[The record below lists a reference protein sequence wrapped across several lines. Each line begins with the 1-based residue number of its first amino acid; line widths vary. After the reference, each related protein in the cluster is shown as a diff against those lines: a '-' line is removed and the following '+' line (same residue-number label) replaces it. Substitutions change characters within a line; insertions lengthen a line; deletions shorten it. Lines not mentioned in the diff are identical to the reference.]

1 MQISIYSLLVILGCG
16 LVTWLPRVIPFLL
29 VRKVHIPQIITDF
42 LSYIPLCILTA
53 LLVQSLTLYQKD
65 TWPIMHTR
73 IYSSRYTNY
82 NKRYCHSEFS
92 VGCHCRYG
100 SNGIN
105 TVIDLINLVLK
116 EHS

>member
-65 TWPIMHTR
+65 TWPVMHTEYILAAIPTIISAIITR
-73 IYSSRYTNY
+73 NLMWDVI
-82 NKRYCHSEFS
+82 
-92 VGCHCRYG
+92 VGMAAMA
-100 SNGIN
+100 
-105 TVIDLINLVLK
+105 LIRSLI
-116 EHS
+116 

>member
-65 TWPIMHTR
+65 TWSVMHTEYILAAIPTIISAIITR
-73 IYSSRYTNY
+73 NLMWVVI
-82 NKRYCHSEFS
+82 
-92 VGCHCRYG
+92 VGMAAMA
-100 SNGIN
+100 
-105 TVIDLINLVLK
+105 LIRSLI
-116 EHS
+116 

>member
-65 TWPIMHTR
+65 TWPIMHTEYILAAIPTIISAIVTR
-73 IYSSRYTNY
+73 NLMWVVI
-82 NKRYCHSEFS
+82 
-92 VGCHCRYG
+92 VGMAAMTFIR
-100 SNGIN
+100 S
-105 TVIDLINLVLK
+105 LI
-116 EHS
+116 

>member
-53 LLVQSLTLYQKD
+53 LLVQSLTLYQKV
-65 TWPIMHTR
+65 TWPVMHTEYILAAIPTIISAIITR
-73 IYSSRYTNY
+73 NLMWVVI
-82 NKRYCHSEFS
+82 
-92 VGCHCRYG
+92 VGMAAMA
-100 SNGIN
+100 
-105 TVIDLINLVLK
+105 LIRSLI
-116 EHS
+116 

>member
-65 TWPIMHTR
+65 TWPIMHTEYILAAIPTIISAIVTR
-73 IYSSRYTNY
+73 
-82 NKRYCHSEFS
+82 
-92 VGCHCRYG
+92 
-100 SNGIN
+100 
-105 TVIDLINLVLK
+105 NLVWVVIVGMAAMALIR
-116 EHS
+116 SLI

>member
-29 VRKVHIPQIITDF
+29 VRKAHIPQIITDF

-65 TWPIMHTR
+65 TCPIMHTEYILAAIPTIISAIITR
-73 IYSSRYTNY
+73 NLMWVVI
-82 NKRYCHSEFS
+82 
-92 VGCHCRYG
+92 VGMAAMA
-100 SNGIN
+100 
-105 TVIDLINLVLK
+105 LIRSLI
-116 EHS
+116 

>member
-65 TWPIMHTR
+65 TWPIMHTEYILASIPTIVSAIITR
-73 IYSSRYTNY
+73 NLMWVVI
-82 NKRYCHSEFS
+82 
-92 VGCHCRYG
+92 VGMAAMA
-100 SNGIN
+100 
-105 TVIDLINLVLK
+105 LIRSLI
-116 EHS
+116 

>member
-53 LLVQSLTLYQKD
+53 LLVKSLTLYQKD
-65 TWPIMHTR
+65 TWPIMHTEYILAAIPTIISAIVTR
-73 IYSSRYTNY
+73 NLMWVVI
-82 NKRYCHSEFS
+82 
-92 VGCHCRYG
+92 VGMAAMA
-100 SNGIN
+100 
-105 TVIDLINLVLK
+105 LIRSLI
-116 EHS
+116 

>member
-65 TWPIMHTR
+65 TWPIMHTE
-73 IYSSRYTNY
+73 Y
-82 NKRYCHSEFS
+82 NLAAIPTIISAIVTRNLMWVVI
-92 VGCHCRYG
+92 VGMAAMA
-100 SNGIN
+100 
-105 TVIDLINLVLK
+105 LIRSLI
-116 EHS
+116 